1 MIPEENRAKLEKILM
16 QEKTVSQREAR
27 ELLGISSGQI
37 STLIKK
43 GKIKADENNKPY
55 LKSVMEY
62 TPRPNMKRH
71 RKKTEKKA

>member
-1 MIPEENRAKLEKILM
+1 MIPEENKAKLEKILI
-16 QEKTVSQREAR
+16 QERTISQKEAR

-62 TPRPNMKRH
+62 TPRPKMKRKH
-71 RKKTEKKA
+71 KKEEEK

>member
-16 QEKTVSQREAR
+16 QERTLSQKEAR

-43 GKIKADENNKPY
+43 GKIKADENHRPY

-62 TPRPNMKRH
+62 TPCPNMKR
-71 RKKTEKKA
+71 KCKETEKK